1 MPERSR
7 TTHPAGCARERC
19 YPANEAE
26 PTEPTALGYTLLAL
40 VPTKLS
46 LLAALTGM
54 AVGLLSPQHI
64 VAADP
69 VPFEPLYR
77 QAYEQRLGQLGAGHP
92 QTVASLIRLGALLS
106 NQGRASD
113 AVPLLRRALVASE
126 EIGEGV
132 ATAAKELAT
141 ALEAL
146 GRKREAEDLYLRSV
160 EAGGRGRLG
169 AQTLVRVAQ
178 LRAERGD
185 HAGAL
190 VACREALAVFEEHES
205 KLGETGR
212 RAYADA
218 LNRYG
223 MLLESSGDRNAE
235 AVYRRAL
242 AAHSQEFG
250 ATHPA
255 TAAVQANLA
264 GVLASSGDVAS
275 AAEFLKRALRT
286 LEAAYDPFARD
297 TARVRNRLGEIY
309 ETQGRVAEA
318 EAAYRGALAAWPEP
332 VAERG
337 LVLANLGRLLGVRGD
352 LDIAERTL
360 KEAVAALEPHVDSM
374 TAELAEVLDSLGS
387 VLRER
392 SRLGESEST
401 LRRALALREASLGP
415 DHEDT
420 ALTLV
425 GLAGALHL
433 GGDLQSALPL
443 YRRAL
448 RIQEESLGPDHP
460 EVGETLYNLAHL
472 SLAQDDVASAKAA
485 LARSLGILSGAYG
498 PDDAF
503 VLEIRAALRDL
514 ESGSAAEGVH

>member
-1 MPERSR
+1 MPDRDRTARSAWR
-7 TTHPAGCARERC
+7 APERC
-19 YPANEAE
+19 YPSNEAE
-26 PTEPTALGYTLLAL
+26 PTEPAALGYTLLAL

-46 LLAALTGM
+46 LLAAMAAM
-54 AVGLLSPQHI
+54 AVGLLWPRHV
-64 VAADP
+64 VAAEP
-69 VPFEPLYR
+69 VPFEALYR
-77 QAYEQRLGQLGAGHP
+77 QAYERLLSQLGPGHP
-92 QTVASLIRLGALLS
+92 KTVASLIRLGALLS
-106 NQGRASD
+106 AQGRASD

-132 ATAAKELAT
+132 ATASKELAT

-146 GRKREAEDLYLRSV
+146 GRKREAEDMYLRSV
-160 EAGGRGRLG
+160 EVGGRGRSS
-169 AQTLVRVAQ
+169 APTLFRVAE

-185 HAGAL
+185 HSAAL

-205 KLGETGR
+205 DLGEAGR

-218 LNRYG
+218 LNHYG
-223 MLLESSGDRNAE
+223 MLLESSGDGNAE

-250 ATHPA
+250 AAHPS
-255 TAAVQANLA
+255 TAAAQANLA
-264 GVLASSGDVAS
+264 GVLASRGDVAS
-275 AAEFLKRALRT
+275 AAELLERALRT
-286 LEAAYDPFARD
+286 LEAASDPLARD

-309 ETQGRVAEA
+309 ETQGRSTEA
-318 EAAYRGALAAWPEP
+318 EAAYRDALAAWSEP
-332 VAERG
+332 AAERG

-352 LDIAERTL
+352 LDAAGRTL
-360 KEAVAALEPHVDSM
+360 KEAVAALEPHADSRP
-374 TAELAEVLDSLGS
+374 TELAEALDSLGS

-392 SRLGESEST
+392 SRLGESESA
-401 LRRALALREASLGP
+401 LRRALALREASLGS

-425 GLAGALHL
+425 GLAGTLHL

-448 RIQEESLGPDHP
+448 SIQEESLGPDHP

-472 SLAQDDVASAKAA
+472 SLARGDMASAKAA

-514 ESGSAAEGVH
+514 ESGPAAEGVH